1 MAIKLEVRENFR
13 SRDVIVIKSA
23 YMGFVST
30 AAGET
35 QVLGE
40 LELCSTILQNGGGL

>member
-1 MAIKLEVRENFR
+1 
-13 SRDVIVIKSA
+13 
-23 YMGFVST
+23 MGFILST

-40 LELCSTILQNGGGL
+40 LGVFPPYYKMGGGL